1 VALANGET
9 HLHGGSYTTGYT
21 SGGAVEFETQYQK
34 MRVPKMTYEEVEV
47 PIQVPK
53 QVVVEYRDR
62 EVVREVPV
70 IEYRDRAIV
79 EYVDRPVVEYV
90 DRPVVEYVD
99 RPVVEYVEVVKE
111 VPTVEYREVVKEVPT
126 VEYRE
131 VVKEVP
137 VVEYRDRE
145 VVKEVVKEVHDQ
157 SMLTQIKSK
166 ESEMADLQRELASMK
181 VTLESVRAQKAQI
194 EYRDRITTKEV
205 SPHSQRCRR
214 RERGS
219 GVFHAATVRE
229 RREKLRLSQT

>member
-1 VALANGET
+1 V
-9 HLHGGSYTTGYT
+9 
-21 SGGAVEFETQYQK
+21 
-34 MRVPKMTYEEVEV
+34 
-47 PIQVPK
+47 
-53 QVVVEYRDR
+53 
-62 EVVREVPV
+62 
-70 IEYRDRAIV
+70 
-79 EYVDRPVVEYV
+79 
-90 DRPVVEYVD
+90 
-99 RPVVEYVEVVKE
+99 
-111 VPTVEYREVVKEVPT
+111 VEYREVVKEVYRDREVVKEVPV
-126 VEYRE
+126 VEYRDRE

-205 SPHSQRCRR
+205 SPHFQPCRR

-219 GVFHAATVRE
+219 GVFHAAIVRE
-229 RREKLRLSQT
+229 RQEKLRLSQT